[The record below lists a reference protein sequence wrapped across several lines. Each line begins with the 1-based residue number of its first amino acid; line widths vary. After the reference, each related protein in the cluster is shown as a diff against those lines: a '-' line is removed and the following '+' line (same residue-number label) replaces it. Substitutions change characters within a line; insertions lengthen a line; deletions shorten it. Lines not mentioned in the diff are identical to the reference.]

1 MDTPLLQIEK
11 ITGTGSKNVSSG
23 IFVARIPIE
32 DGALGNL
39 VSCILVNDP
48 GGQDAQVT
56 ARDIF
61 EIATKKLE
69 GARGGALECLLAA
82 KDGAIDYLKAQGA
95 VASFVHLTFYK
106 SAAYIARQGNNVKIF
121 VARGGKSGEITFDH
135 GSGPVEAGQLYLVAT
150 DEFVKSFDVGE
161 FLGEEINLQELV
173 DGLATEISAMDDSK
187 RLAAALVLVKGD
199 KSLEEG
205 VGAKKVEEES
215 VDSKSGYEP
224 KSAGANV
231 NRDQRSDVEKADSY
245 HTQEQQQGQKVNGAG
260 IVLGAIKL
268 FAKANNALALEIRK
282 IKSNERLAIL
292 RLRRNLVLV
301 VAVILIILAISAGL
315 AVKGK
320 RDRQTAAAF
329 NDHLLAASTKFSE
342 GEAILGLN
350 RERARELLIGAGD
363 EVGRALSIRPKD
375 AKALELKGK
384 IDAKLKDSENL
395 SGLSFSTLTTTSE
408 PLVSLT
414 ILGKNIVGG
423 GSVEGIFVVDFAS
436 KSADKLD
443 GAGGA
448 KSAFAFNDSVFTLTD
463 DGVYKVN
470 LANKKN
476 EKVAESKDAFD
487 IAVFVGNIYLLSSSA
502 IYKYVPVEG
511 DYVAGADY
519 VQGESFDTGSRM
531 AIDGSVWVTKGDK
544 ILKYLKGADQNFTI
558 FGLSSEG
565 GQFGEIFTTADTD
578 NLYVIDLAN
587 KALLAIGKDDGIFK
601 KAYQANEFGQA
612 TGLVVDEQTGKIYI
626 SVDNKILQADL

>member
-11 ITGTGSKNVSSG
+11 IIGTGSKNVASS
-23 IFVARIPIE
+23 IFVARIPIAN
-32 DGALGNL
+32 GALGNL
-39 VSCILVNDP
+39 VSCILVDNP

-69 GARGGALECLLAA
+69 GAQDGVLDSLLAA
-82 KDGAIDYLKAQGA
+82 KDGAVDYLKAQGA
-95 VASFVHLTFYK
+95 VASFGHLTFYK
-106 SAAYIARQGNNVKIF
+106 SAAYIARQGDDVKIF
-121 VARGGKSGEITFDH
+121 VGRGGKSHEITFDH
-135 GSGPVEAGQLYLVAT
+135 GSGPVDFGQLYLVAT
-150 DEFVKSFDVGE
+150 GEFAKSFDVGE

-199 KSLEEG
+199 KILEEG
-205 VGAKKVEEES
+205 DGGKKVVEES
-215 VDSKSGYEP
+215 VDSKSGGEAESVGRDVV
-224 KSAGANV
+224 K
-231 NRDQRSDVEKADSY
+231 DQRSDVEQADS
-245 HTQEQQQGQKVNGAG
+245 HLALWQKGQKVKGSG

-268 FAKANNALALEIRK
+268 FAKVNNALALEIRK

-301 VAVILIILAISAGL
+301 VAVILIILAISAGF
-315 AVKGK
+315 AIKGK
-320 RDRQTAAAF
+320 KDKETAVAF
-329 NDHLLAASTKFSE
+329 NDYLLAASTKFSE
-342 GEAILGLN
+342 GDAILSLN

-363 EVGRALSIRPKD
+363 EVGKALAIQPKD

-384 IDAKLKDSENL
+384 IDAKLKESESL

-414 ILGKNIVGG
+414 IRGKNIAGA
-423 GSVEGIFVVDFAS
+423 SASNIFVVDFAS
-436 KSADKLD
+436 KSLSKLD

-448 KSAFAFNDSVFTLTD
+448 KSAFAFNDSVFTLTS
-463 DGVYKVN
+463 DGVYKAN
-470 LANKKN
+470 LTSKKS
-476 EKVAESKDAFD
+476 EKVAEDKDSFD
-487 IAVFVGNIYLLSSSA
+487 IAVFVGNIYLLSTSA

-511 DYVAGADY
+511 GYVASADY
-519 VQGESFDTGSRM
+519 LLGVNFDNSSRM
-531 AIDGSVWVTKGDK
+531 AIDGTVWVTKGDK
-544 ILKYLKGADQNFTI
+544 ILKYLKGADQNFAI
-558 FGLSSEG
+558 AGLSSTG
-565 GQFGEIFTTADTD
+565 VQFGEIFTTADLD
-578 NLYVIDLAN
+578 NLYVIDMAN
-587 KALLAIGKDDGIFK
+587 KALLSIGKDDGIFK
-601 KAYQANEFGQA
+601 KAYQANEFGRA